1 MTPHQKRI
9 ELQLTLDQ
17 IVSNLMKQNDI
28 SATEMEDALNYT
40 ILVNKERVMK
50 EFLISMAQEKEQ
62 QEKEQQQQQE
72 GNQEQE
78 ENQEFVEPPQTDME
92 E

>member
-40 ILVNKERVMK
+40 ILVNKERMMK

-62 QEKEQQQQQE
+62 QEQQQQQE
-72 GNQEQE
+72 EIQEQE

>member
-1 MTPHQKRI
+1 MTSHQKRI

-62 QEKEQQQQQE
+62 QEQQQQQE
-72 GNQEQE
+72 EIQEQE
-78 ENQEFVEPPQTDME
+78 ESQEFVEPPQTDME

>member
-50 EFLISMAQEKEQ
+50 EFLVSMAQEKEQ
-62 QEKEQQQQQE
+62 QEQQQQQE
-72 GNQEQE
+72 EIQEQE
-78 ENQEFVEPPQTDME
+78 ASQEFVEPPQTDME

>member
-1 MTPHQKRI
+1 MTPHQKRV

-62 QEKEQQQQQE
+62 QEQQQQQE
-72 GNQEQE
+72 EIQEQE

-92 E
+92 G